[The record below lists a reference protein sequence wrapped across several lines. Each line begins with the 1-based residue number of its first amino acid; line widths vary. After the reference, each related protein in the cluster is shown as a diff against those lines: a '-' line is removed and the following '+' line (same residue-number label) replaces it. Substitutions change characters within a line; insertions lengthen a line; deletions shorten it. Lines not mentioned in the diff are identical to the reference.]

1 MFNDNPYRILGV
13 VSNSGLKIIQK
24 NLSKIKAYSKIG
36 KQIKLSYDLDHLNL
50 NKPDR
55 NDKSIIDAENKIL
68 IDKNRVKYAL
78 FWFVNF
84 NTYDEVALDK
94 LDSGEIEK
102 SESIWTKHI
111 KGKPVSKSNFSSYN
125 NLSTLFF
132 LKSLDTSKNNQ
143 FLNNAESKKLLAEA
157 IKLKSELIFSEH
169 FNSFSKLITG
179 NEDCISKD
187 QIVGFFNESIL
198 SILNK
203 NFDVKE
209 VSSITKGSN
218 EKLSQSLNFSLIN
231 DPLNKINGFISKA
244 NDEVNNDNSNGV
256 SIGKQLIKDTLNP
269 LKTLKEILGNND
281 IKYQSISDKLANQI
295 MQCGILCFNK
305 THDDK
310 DYLSSYKYAKSISFK
325 ESTIERANTTI
336 EHCQNELKANIC
348 GFCSNNDVGDKSLR
362 IQMHKM
368 DFFTNKYSYF
378 KNGGLEVKCCNGC
391 YKDVQG
397 KSNLSLIYTL
407 LVYAFVNGITML
419 FSDGVPIILI
429 LDIVFAFWGAPFFW
443 IGKWVYKQFR
453 KPYFDKLNLHPL
465 LIKCK
470 IEGYQFGM
478 P

>member
-231 DPLNKINGFISKA
+231 DPLNKIKGFI
-244 NDEVNNDNSNGV
+244 
-256 SIGKQLIKDTLNP
+256 
-269 LKTLKEILGNND
+269 
-281 IKYQSISDKLANQI
+281 
-295 MQCGILCFNK
+295 
-305 THDDK
+305 
-310 DYLSSYKYAKSISFK
+310 
-325 ESTIERANTTI
+325 
-336 EHCQNELKANIC
+336 
-348 GFCSNNDVGDKSLR
+348 
-362 IQMHKM
+362 
-368 DFFTNKYSYF
+368 
-378 KNGGLEVKCCNGC
+378 
-391 YKDVQG
+391 
-397 KSNLSLIYTL
+397 
-407 LVYAFVNGITML
+407 
-419 FSDGVPIILI
+419 
-429 LDIVFAFWGAPFFW
+429 
-443 IGKWVYKQFR
+443 
-453 KPYFDKLNLHPL
+453 
-465 LIKCK
+465 
-470 IEGYQFGM
+470 
-478 P
+478 